1 MKHYF
6 VDTNLFVRYLTADD
20 PTKADRVERLL
31 NKAAK
36 GAVKLIT
43 ADLALVELIWVLES
57 AYDLHPE
64 EIAPMIKAIISTPGL
79 EVINGDIVD
88 KALNN
93 YELKKIDFVDSYIA
107 ALMVKL
113 NINEIYSFD
122 RKHLSRIPGVKRI
135 EP

>member
-1 MKHYF
+1 MKHCF

-20 PTKADRVERLL
+20 PAKADRVERLL
-31 NKAAK
+31 NKAAA

-43 ADLALVELIWVLES
+43 ADLVLVELIWVLES

-64 EIAPMIKAIISTPGL
+64 QIAPMIKAILSTPGL

-107 ALMVKL
+107 ALMVKH
-113 NINEIYSFD
+113 NISEIYSFN
-122 RKHLSRIPGVKRI
+122 RKHLSRLSGLKRI

>member
-1 MKHYF
+1 MKHCF

-20 PTKADRVERLL
+20 PAKADRVERLL
-31 NKAAK
+31 NKAAA

-43 ADLALVELIWVLES
+43 ADLVLVELIWVLES

-64 EIAPMIKAIISTPGL
+64 QIAPMIKAILSTPGI

-107 ALMVKL
+107 ALMVKH
-113 NINEIYSFD
+113 NISEIYSFD
-122 RKHLSRIPGVKRI
+122 RKHLSRLSGLKRI

>member
-1 MKHYF
+1 MKHCF

-20 PTKADRVERLL
+20 PAKADRVERLL
-31 NKAAK
+31 NKAAA

-43 ADLALVELIWVLES
+43 ADLVLVELIWVLES

-64 EIAPMIKAIISTPGL
+64 QIAPMIKAILSTPGI

-93 YELKKIDFVDSYIA
+93 YELKKLI
-107 ALMVKL
+107 
-113 NINEIYSFD
+113 
-122 RKHLSRIPGVKRI
+122 LSIVT
-135 EP
+135 